1 MEVMD
6 LWAELGDVG
15 ALMES
20 NCRGAMAA
28 MARTGLYEQQVQPPR
43 SVRKDQ
49 RKAAMMRTHLAG
61 HYAGVPEKTAQ
72 WGHEA
77 HAEGLRAFGI
87 DRSTKTSKEMKV
99 NAHDQARQAH
109 LLAARHMEKGGHEKA
124 ATLHKQAAQYH
135 GSRVQALTHTEDV
148 ASDAPAGARGRCG
161 SVCKSFVRGARRS
174 KPYRSHCLGPVW
186 HPGMVGA
193 GKCAKEPAP
202 KADKL
207 KEMLA
212 APKSVPVS
220 ERYHDD
226 VREASAAADSAS
238 ETADSDRGSVDSHHA
253 AARMHFIAHGVAKA
267 HGNHLLAERHLARV
281 HDHRQKAAMIH
292 IGGGSA

>member
-1 MEVMD
+1 MD

-28 MARTGLYEQQVQPPR
+28 MARTGLYEQEVQPPR

-109 LLAARHMEKGGHEKA
+109 LLAARHMDKGGHEKA

-148 ASDAPAGARGRCG
+148 ASDARDARAHAHMAAWR
-161 SVCKSFVRGARRS
+161 
-174 KPYRSHCLGPVW
+174 
-186 HPGMVGA
+186 A
-193 GKCAKEPAP
+193 GK
-202 KADKL
+202 L
-207 KEMLA
+207 KKKLA
-212 APKSVPVS
+212 APKPVQVS

-238 ETADSDRGSVDSHHA
+238 ETADSDRGSADSHHA
-253 AARMHFIAHGVAKA
+253 AARMHFIAHGMAKA

-281 HDHRQKAAMIH
+281 HDHRQKAATIH